1 MAPRCLYTVIVA
13 LLCLLALA
21 TSASAECAWVL
32 WVKYELVNFS
42 REKPID
48 TDGWTAESAVPN
60 YMMCNEAARRRA
72 ERQSQRSPEATNV
85 QSIKMSELIG
95 GGFLVNTDFKKP
107 DQASSLVEF
116 RCLPDTVDPGGP
128 KGK

>member
-1 MAPRCLYTVIVA
+1 MTRHSPCILITT
-13 LLCLLALA
+13 LCCLLALA
-21 TSASAECAWVL
+21 TSASAECACVL
-32 WVKYELVNFS
+32 SVKYELVNFS

-60 YMMCNEAARRRA
+60 YMMCNEAARRRG

-95 GGFLVNTDFKKP
+95 GGFLVSTDFKKP
-107 DQASSLVEF
+107 DQ
-116 RCLPDTVDPGGP
+116 
-128 KGK
+128 